1 MDRRGDGQVD
11 ESVVSREQEIRH
23 FQSKEKCENSDLS
36 ALSAASGADRRLD
49 FCEPLLARAGS
60 EESVDGI
67 SAVLPKWE
75 GGEGTEA
82 KRDAIREQELER
94 QDRERWAKAD
104 AYLSDLER
112 VAAAR
117 ATWERKEPKA
127 ETEALPRPNSRR
139 VIWGG
144 ERFHVVFPY
153 SAALVTAIKQVPG
166 ARWIN
171 AQKVWEVS
179 ELAGAELLR
188 FAAQH
193 GFEVEAEAL
202 GRAESA
208 GQRAQA
214 NLEESRLP
222 DTEFH
227 VDNLGG
233 TLRPFQR
240 VGVSYA
246 SRQRR
251 VIIADEM
258 RLGKSMQALATLCHT
273 ESYPALLVVPATLK
287 PAWRREAERW
297 LPGRTVAV
305 LEGKA
310 PREPDNWIEV
320 EPVLRYAERHA
331 EWFAGCMR
339 QLRSAEIL
347 IINYDIL
354 MDWAGVRWTV
364 NERGK
369 RIVDTCD
376 GPLAAMLFRGL
387 VCDEF
392 HRHVLGRKAQRT
404 LVLQYLAAQWRTEC
418 RERMHDMVQ
427 LLLSGTPM
435 RKQAADLI
443 QPLQII
449 DRLDDLG
456 GWYQFA
462 TRYCGYA
469 GGVMGSVRVPPE
481 AMVEL
486 NQRLRSVCM
495 VRRRRRDVY
504 AEIPKV
510 ERHVVPFAIHNRAEY
525 QKAEQDVAG
534 WAADH
539 ALKDVEFNRSLEG
552 MSPEQR
558 REARKARAQDAA
570 YRAMRAEGLVRISAL
585 KRLAAHG
592 KMAGVTEWIKE
603 FMEESGEKLIVGAW
617 HQEIVEEVARRFSA
631 PYIHG
636 GVSAGKKDEAVTLFQ
651 RCAACGRSHELHY
664 AADFPC
670 PAYRMDAATPLIAIN
685 FQSGGMGLTLTAA
698 NDTAIVELGWT
709 PDDMDQLEMRVGHI
723 DKPDPANHWYL
734 LAEGTIEEDIMAI
747 LDRRRQEVSAATDG
761 DAAEED
767 RGMMQELL
775 ARMAARAA

>member
-1 MDRRGDGQVD
+1 V
-11 ESVVSREQEIRH
+11 
-23 FQSKEKCENSDLS
+23 
-36 ALSAASGADRRLD
+36 
-49 FCEPLLARAGS
+49 
-60 EESVDGI
+60 
-67 SAVLPKWE
+67 
-75 GGEGTEA
+75 
-82 KRDAIREQELER
+82 
-94 QDRERWAKAD
+94 RWAKAD
-104 AYLSDLER
+104 AYLSDPER

-117 ATWERKEPKA
+117 ATWERKEPKVD
-127 ETEALPRPNSRR
+127 TEAQPRPNPRR
-139 VIWGG
+139 VTWGG
-144 ERFHVVFPY
+144 ERFCVSFPY
-153 SAALVTAIKQVPG
+153 SAALVTAVKQLPG
-166 ARWIN
+166 ARWVN
-171 AQKVWEVS
+171 AQKVWEVP
-179 ELAGAELLR
+179 ELTGAELLR
-188 FAAQH
+188 FAAEH
-193 GFEVEAEAL
+193 DFEVEADAL
-202 GRAESA
+202 ERAESA
-208 GQRAQA
+208 LQRAEA

-251 VIIADEM
+251 IILADEM
-258 RLGKSMQALATLCHT
+258 RLGKSAQALATLCHT

-287 PAWRREAERW
+287 SAWRREAERW
-297 LPGRTVAV
+297 LLGRSVAV
-305 LEGKA
+305 LDGKA
-310 PREPDNWIEV
+310 PREPDNWIETG
-320 EPVLRYAERHA
+320 PALRYAERH
-331 EWFAGCMR
+331 EKWFGECLR
-339 QLRSAEIL
+339 QLRSAEVL

-364 NERGK
+364 NNRGK

-376 GPLAAMLFRGL
+376 GPLAEMLFRGL

-404 LVLQYLAAQWRTEC
+404 LVLRHLAAGWRTRC
-418 RERMHDMVQ
+418 REVMHDMVQ

-443 QPLQII
+443 EPLQII
-449 DRLDDLG
+449 DRLDDMG
-456 GWYQFA
+456 GFYGYA

-504 AEIPKV
+504 AEIPMV
-510 ERHVVPFAIHNRAEY
+510 ERHIVPFTIDNRAEY
-525 QKAEQDVAG
+525 QRAERDVAG
-534 WAADH
+534 WAAEH
-539 ALKDVEFNRSLEG
+539 ALKDREFNASLEG

-570 YRAMRAEGLVRISAL
+570 YRAQRAEGLVRIGAL
-585 KRLAAHG
+585 KRLAAFG
-592 KMAGVTEWIKE
+592 KMAGVVEWIGN

-617 HQEIVEEVARRFSA
+617 HQEVVEEVARRFQA

-636 GVSAGKKDEAVTLFQ
+636 GVTAGRKDEAVTRFQ

-664 AADFPC
+664 AAEFPC
-670 PAYRMDAATPLIAIN
+670 REYKADPACPLISIN

-698 NDTAIVELGWT
+698 NDTAIIELGWT

-734 LAEGTIEEDIMAI
+734 LAEDTIEEDIMAI
-747 LDRRRQEVSAATDG
+747 LDRRRREVSTATDG
-761 DAAEED
+761 EMASDE
-767 RGMMQELL
+767 RGMMEELL
-775 ARMAARAA
+775 ERMAARAA